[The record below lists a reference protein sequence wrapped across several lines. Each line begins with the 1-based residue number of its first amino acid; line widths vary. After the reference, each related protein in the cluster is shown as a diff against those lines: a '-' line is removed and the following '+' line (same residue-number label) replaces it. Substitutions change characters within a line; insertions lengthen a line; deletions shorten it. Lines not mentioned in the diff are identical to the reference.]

1 MVTIELTLDATRF
14 ATESLERTVDYTKL
28 AAHAHALGA
37 THIDLI
43 ETFAERLAEH
53 CLAFAGVAAARIR
66 VEKPRAVPQAMAGV
80 EIVRLPARAIDRRPR
95 RACRPDRRRGFTGP
109 RRLPKVRAH
118 HERTEK

>member
-1 MVTIELTLDATRF
+1 MQPLMVTIELTLDATRF
-14 ATESLERTVDYTKL
+14 ASDSLEQTVDYTKL

-80 EIVRLPARAIDRRPR
+80 EIVRLARSAD
-95 RACRPDRRRGFTGP
+95 
-109 RRLPKVRAH
+109 
-118 HERTEK
+118 